1 MIANGYSES
10 KGKAPSLG
18 QHGPADYLATRT
30 MLLAHAKAYHVYQN
44 EFKNTQKGSTAYL
57 VEN

>member
-1 MIANGYSES
+1 MVANGYSES
-10 KGKAPSLG
+10 RGKAPSLG
-18 QHGPADYLATRT
+18 KHGVADYLAVQT

-44 EFKNTQKGSTAYL
+44 EFRNVQKGNTVSL